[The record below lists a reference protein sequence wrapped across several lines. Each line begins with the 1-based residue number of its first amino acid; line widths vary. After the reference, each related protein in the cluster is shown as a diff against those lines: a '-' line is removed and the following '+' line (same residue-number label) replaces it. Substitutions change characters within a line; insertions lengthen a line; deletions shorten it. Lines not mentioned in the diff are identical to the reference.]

1 MSDRNSPPPFEGGGT
16 TPRTPSFDRD
26 SPSYNPTPNE
36 ELVTPPLPTT
46 VPRDRLKEQS
56 MEFSRMLVYRPTK
69 EQLTEKVN
77 DAVKKITDVKPSKT
91 KLKLKVNRITVS
103 LDFI

>member
-16 TPRTPSFDRD
+16 TPRTPTFDRD
-26 SPSYNPTPNE
+26 TPSHNPTPNE

-46 VPRDRLKEQS
+46 KEQS